1 MERKVRIQGERRVGG
16 RTEERKGVGEMVE
29 CWEETRRREKTG
41 REGGK
46 REEGREGIHGRERE
60 RENVRW
66 EGNEG
71 GRKELMEGR
80 RENRERRKRREEGL
94 ERIAKWEWGEREWRD
109 GRRKRNHTSSVKFF
123 SIALYCGDD
132 LFSSSLV

>member
-1 MERKVRIQGERRVGG
+1 MGERK
-16 RTEERKGVGEMVE
+16 
-29 CWEETRRREKTG
+29 
-41 REGGK
+41 
-46 REEGREGIHGRERE
+46 RE

-109 GRRKRNHTSSVKFF
+109 GRRKRNHTSSVKFL

>member
-1 MERKVRIQGERRVGG
+1 MG
-16 RTEERKGVGEMVE
+16 
-29 CWEETRRREKTG
+29 
-41 REGGK
+41 
-46 REEGREGIHGRERE
+46 ERE

-94 ERIAKWEWGEREWRD
+94 ERIAKWEW
-109 GRRKRNHTSSVKFF
+109 
-123 SIALYCGDD
+123 
-132 LFSSSLV
+132 

>member
-1 MERKVRIQGERRVGG
+1 MLGGEAKEGEDWEGRRKEGG
-16 RTEERKGVGEMVE
+16 RAGGDT
-29 CWEETRRREKTG
+29 WE
-41 REGGK
+41 
-46 REEGREGIHGRERE
+46 RERE

-109 GRRKRNHTSSVKFF
+109 GRRKRNHTSSVKFL